1 MKLFYRKYGNG
12 PPLVILHGLYGSSDN
27 WLTIAKSLSDNF
39 TVYLPDQRNHGQ
51 SPHSEIHDYDSMR
64 DDLFELVNDL
74 KLKKFF
80 LAGHSMGGKTAF
92 HFHSNGTKCS
102 TDYLL
107 RIYLLLLMKPVE
119 IQSILNI
126 LQSLMQFCHLTSIR
140 YQPGVKQNQFYLKKS
155 LLKRSEGLFLKISRG
170 ALIILLC
177 GN

>member
-1 MKLFYRKYGNG
+1 M
-12 PPLVILHGLYGSSDN
+12 S
-27 WLTIAKSLSDNF
+27 KSLRNF
-39 TVYLPDQRNHGQ
+39 SLPDIVWVEKQQ
-51 SPHSEIHDYDSMR
+51 
-64 DDLFELVNDL
+64 
-74 KLKKFF
+74 
-80 LAGHSMGGKTAF
+80 F
-92 HFHSNGTKCS
+92 HFHSNGPKCS

-107 RIYLLLLMKPVE
+107 RIYLLLLMKPAE